1 MIEFVNVSKTYDN
14 GTKALNNVSL
24 KINEGEFVFVV
35 GASGAGKSTF
45 LKLIMREES
54 ATEGKVIVNRYNLN
68 RIKKKDIPYMRRTMG
83 IVFQDFRL
91 IPKMTVYDNVAFPM
105 RIIGCGEKKIRK
117 RVSFVLHLVNL
128 QDKADCYPNELSGGE
143 RQRVGLARALV
154 NNPPMIIADE
164 PTGNID
170 PEMSYELTELLNQ
183 INQNGTT
190 VVMVTHEHELVRQ
203 FNKRVIVI
211 KDGSIVSDT
220 ESAQCEYTEE
230 VDYDEIAARHEAE
243 KAAEPE
249 PEPEIIDDFD
259 TSEVFADIT
268 SRVDAINNSIIE
280 SAETINNGTEE
291 SDDEAEE
298 STDDEQTPQEDE
310 VQAIKEKLETALGIA
325 DNKEE

>member
-14 GTKALNNVSL
+14 GTKALNNVNL
-24 KINEGEFVFVV
+24 KIDEGEFVFVV

-54 ATEGKVIVNRYNLN
+54 TTEGKVIVNGYDLTK
-68 RIKKKDIPYMRRTMG
+68 IKKKDIPYMRRTMG

-117 RVSFVLHLVNL
+117 RVNFVLHLVNL
-128 QDKADCYPNELSGGE
+128 QHKADCYPNELSGGE

-203 FNKRVIVI
+203 FNKRVVVI
-211 KDGSIVSDT
+211 KDGTIQSDT
-220 ESAQCEYTEE
+220 DSSACEYTEE
-230 VDYDEIAARHEAE
+230 KNYEEIAAAKAE
-243 KAAEPE
+243 PEPE

-259 TSEVFADIT
+259 TSEVFADIS
-268 SRVDAINNSIIE
+268 SRVDAINTSITE
-280 SAETINNGTEE
+280 CAETISESAVERADVDDDFPTLSDDAQALKEKFEAILGATDGTEE
-291 SDDEAEE
+291 
-298 STDDEQTPQEDE
+298 
-310 VQAIKEKLETALGIA
+310 
-325 DNKEE
+325 

>member
-14 GTKALNNVSL
+14 GTKALSNVNL
-24 KINEGEFVFVV
+24 KINEGEFVFIV

-54 ATEGKVIVNRYNLN
+54 TTEGKVIVNGYDLTK
-68 RIKKKDIPYMRRTMG
+68 IKKKEIPYMRRTMG

-128 QDKADCYPNELSGGE
+128 QNKADCYPNELSGGE

-203 FNKRVIVI
+203 FNKRVVVI
-211 KDGSIVSDT
+211 KNGTIDSDT
-220 ESAQCEYTEE
+220 DSVDCEYTEE
-230 VDYDEIAARHEAE
+230 KNYEEIAAARAE
-243 KAAEPE
+243 KEPEPE

-259 TSEVFADIT
+259 TSEVFAELT
-268 SRVDAINNSIIE
+268 NRVDAINNSINE
-280 SAETINNGTEE
+280 SVETIEAGNSE
-291 SDDEAEE
+291 SDA
-298 STDDEQTPQEDE
+298 DDDDDSSPEDDPA
-310 VQAIKEKLETALGIA
+310 QSLKEKFEAVLGTS
-325 DNKEE
+325 DKPEE

>member
-14 GTKALNNVSL
+14 GTQALSNVNL
-24 KINEGEFVFVV
+24 KIDKGEFVFVV

-54 ATEGKVIVNRYNLN
+54 TTEGTVIVNGYNLN
-68 RIKKKDIPYMRRTMG
+68 EIKKKEIPYMRRTMG

-105 RIIGCGEKKIRK
+105 RIIGCGEKKIKK
-117 RVSFVLHLVNL
+117 RVSFVLHLVGL
-128 QDKADCYPNELSGGE
+128 QHKADCYPSELSGGE
-143 RQRVGLARALV
+143 RQRVGLARAIV

-164 PTGNID
+164 PTGNLD
-170 PEMSYELTELLNQ
+170 PDMSFEITGLLNQ

-211 KDGSIVSDT
+211 DDGTVVSDT
-220 ESAQCEYTEE
+220 VSDACRYTEE
-230 VDYDEIAARHEAE
+230 KNYEEMLAE
-243 KAAEPE
+243 PEPQPE

-259 TSEVFADIT
+259 TSEVYADIAN
-268 SRVDAINNSIIE
+268 RVDAIHNSISE
-280 SAETINNGTEE
+280 SAEAVVNDT
-291 SDDEAEE
+291 
-298 STDDEQTPQEDE
+298 QKEDE
-310 VQAIKEKLETALGIA
+310 
-325 DNKEE
+325 KEEPEDAEPVDVAQDLKDKFEAVLGTNTTDSSEQGE